1 MLVEIR
7 DRTLVERLKALLPR
21 PDAPLDVAIA
31 ALLEQCGRRR
41 EKRMEEVVRRAVED
55 ATAGLISWLGKMFDE
70 LPERVAAAVASAGG
84 GWEAVLAAMKK
95 NGGCLKFKTIEK
107 IYGKSINSKVLR
119 NKGLVNKGRGVWCLN
134 SISDAPLQ
142 TT

>member
-7 DRTLVERLKALLPR
+7 DRTLVERLRALLPR

-31 ALLEQCGRRR
+31 ALLEQCGRQR
-41 EKRMEEVVRRAVED
+41 EKRLAEVEEVVRRAVED
-55 ATAGLISWLGKMFDE
+55 AVAELVSWLGKMFDE

-84 GWEAVLAAMKK
+84 GWEAVLEAMKK
-95 NGGCLKFKTIEK
+95 NGGCLKFRTIEK

-119 NKGLVNKGRGVWCLN
+119 NKGLVNKGRGLWCLP
-134 SISDAPLQ
+134 S
-142 TT
+142 